1 MPRWIGLFLVALATL
16 NAETRAGEAKPASS
30 LRLTLPPV
38 CYSVVGVPISLY
50 YDNLVLTEKPEQYR
64 FKVECDLGTTERRRW
79 TVTPCAADVGDHPIA
94 VSVSDA
100 EGKVLQQG
108 KLVLHV
114 AKADAGAGRAIRLL
128 IVGDSLTHATV
139 YPNEIARLLPLFGN
153 PAWTML
159 GTHRPAGAAKGVA
172 HEGYGG
178 WTWEGF
184 GNRYLAKPDP
194 TGKNRG
200 SPFVFAVGG
209 GKPALDLD
217 HYFNA
222 SCGGQRPD
230 FVTFL
235 LGINDCFSANPEDPA
250 AVDARIDAMFR
261 HADKLVAAFRKAVPG
276 ADLGICLTTPPNAR
290 ESGFE
295 ANYHGK
301 YPRWGWKRV
310 QHRLVERELKHF
322 GGRESERIFL
332 VPTELN
338 LDPLDGYPENNG
350 VHPNAV
356 GYRQIGASIF
366 AWIKSRLEA
375 PREAVDL
382 SGTWQFQLDP
392 ADVGIRERWFERAL
406 PQKVRLPGAL
416 QAQGF
421 GDDVTVD
428 TQWTGDIIDR
438 SWFTDPR
445 MAKYREPGHIK
456 LPFWL
461 QPDKHY
467 VGTAWYR
474 RAIEIPAA
482 WEGRQGKHISL
493 SLERCHWATRAWL
506 DGRELGSRDSL
517 STPHVYDL
525 GSSATPGKHMLTI
538 RVDNRMIVGVG
549 PNAHSVSDH
558 TQSNWN
564 GIVGQM
570 ELRVRDPIWIEGQRI
585 FAANDGTV
593 RIEVDV
599 RNTLFDPVGG
609 TITAIVRQ
617 KSGGKVVG
625 KGSVRFDYPRGT
637 LAGGAHVLVDRD
649 RTKITLKLDRPPKLW
664 SEFSPDLYE
673 SEVTL
678 RTADATFSDTS
689 TATFGFRQLGVQGTQ
704 FTLNGRKIFLRGTL
718 ECCIFPRTGYPP
730 TDVESWR
737 RIVRTCQAHGLNHIR
752 FHSWCPPEAAFAAAD
767 ELGFYIYAECAA
779 WVNQGENVG
788 DGKPIDRWIYAE
800 GDRILEAY
808 GNHPSFLLMS
818 YGNEPAGRNQK
829 RYLGDLVDSWKKKD
843 GRRLYTSAAG
853 WPFIPESQ
861 WHLTPAPR
869 IQGWGEGLKS
879 RINAR
884 PPETLT
890 DYRDH
895 VKKWSVPLVSHEI
908 GQWCVY
914 PNFDEIKKYTGYLKP
929 RNFEIFRDLLE
940 ANHMGDQARAF
951 LLASGKLQTLCYKEE
966 IESALRTPGFG
977 GFHLL
982 DLHDFPGQGTALV
995 GVLDPFWE
1003 GKGYVAPDEFRR
1015 FCNSTVPLAR
1025 MAKRVWTTGETFSA
1039 DIDVA
1044 HFGPAPLKHAVA
1056 AWKLV
1061 GDDGRC
1067 EASGKLPA
1075 RDIPIDNGTRLGT
1088 VTVALKDV
1096 PPARKVRL
1104 VVGLEGTPFEND
1116 WDLWVFADRVDAAA
1130 PEEIVVCNRLDAKS
1144 EAALRAGKKVLL
1156 LAKPGDVASDVKIGF
1171 SSVFWNTAWTRGQAP
1186 HTLGILCDPKHP
1198 VFASFPTEGHSNWQ
1212 WWELIH
1218 GSAAMILDRM
1228 PPKLRPLVQPI
1239 DTWFESRRLGLLFE
1253 ARVAGGRLMACS
1265 MDLASDLDHRVVARQ
1280 LRHSLLQY
1288 MASERFNPSIEVS
1301 GDAIRALLRGG

>member
-1 MPRWIGLFLVALATL
+1 MP
-16 NAETRAGEAKPASS
+16 
-30 LRLTLPPV
+30 
-38 CYSVVGVPISLY
+38 
-50 YDNLVLTEKPEQYR
+50 
-64 FKVECDLGTTERRRW
+64 
-79 TVTPCAADVGDHPIA
+79 PCA
-94 VSVSDA
+94 
-100 EGKVLQQG
+100 
-108 KLVLHV
+108 
-114 AKADAGAGRAIRLL
+114 
-128 IVGDSLTHATV
+128 
-139 YPNEIARLLPLFGN
+139 
-153 PAWTML
+153 
-159 GTHRPAGAAKGVA
+159 
-172 HEGYGG
+172 
-178 WTWEGF
+178 
-184 GNRYLAKPDP
+184 
-194 TGKNRG
+194 
-200 SPFVFAVGG
+200 
-209 GKPALDLD
+209 
-217 HYFNA
+217 
-222 SCGGQRPD
+222 
-230 FVTFL
+230 
-235 LGINDCFSANPEDPA
+235 
-250 AVDARIDAMFR
+250 
-261 HADKLVAAFRKAVPG
+261 
-276 ADLGICLTTPPNAR
+276 
-290 ESGFE
+290 
-295 ANYHGK
+295 
-301 YPRWGWKRV
+301 
-310 QHRLVERELKHF
+310 
-322 GGRESERIFL
+322 
-332 VPTELN
+332 
-338 LDPLDGYPENNG
+338 
-350 VHPNAV
+350 
-356 GYRQIGASIF
+356 
-366 AWIKSRLEA
+366 
-375 PREAVDL
+375 
-382 SGTWQFQLDP
+382 
-392 ADVGIRERWFERAL
+392 
-406 PQKVRLPGAL
+406 
-416 QAQGF
+416 
-421 GDDVTVD
+421 
-428 TQWTGDIIDR
+428 
-438 SWFTDPR
+438 
-445 MAKYREPGHIK
+445 
-456 LPFWL
+456 
-461 QPDKHY
+461 
-467 VGTAWYR
+467 
-474 RAIEIPAA
+474 
-482 WEGRQGKHISL
+482 
-493 SLERCHWATRAWL
+493 
-506 DGRELGSRDSL
+506 
-517 STPHVYDL
+517 
-525 GSSATPGKHMLTI
+525 
-538 RVDNRMIVGVG
+538 
-549 PNAHSVSDH
+549 
-558 TQSNWN
+558 
-564 GIVGQM
+564 
-570 ELRVRDPIWIEGQRI
+570 
-585 FAANDGTV
+585 
-593 RIEVDV
+593 
-599 RNTLFDPVGG
+599 
-609 TITAIVRQ
+609 
-617 KSGGKVVG
+617 
-625 KGSVRFDYPRGT
+625 
-637 LAGGAHVLVDRD
+637 
-649 RTKITLKLDRPPKLW
+649 KITLKLDRPPRLW

-678 RTADATFSDTS
+678 RTETTKFSDSS

-737 RIVRTCQAHGLNHIR
+737 RIIRVCQAHGLNHIR

-853 WPFIPESQ
+853 WPFLPESQ

-895 VKKWSVPLVSHEI
+895 VTKWSVPLVSHEI

-914 PNFDEIKKYTGYLKP
+914 PNFDEIEKYTGYLKP

-966 IESALRTPGFG
+966 IESALHTPGFG

-1003 GKGYVAPDEFRR
+1003 GKGYVTPEQFRR

-1044 HFGPAPLKHAVA
+1044 HFGPAPLEHAVA

-1067 EASGKLPA
+1067 AASGKLPA
-1075 RDIPIDNGTRLGT
+1075 CDVPIDNGTRLGT

-1096 PPARKVRL
+1096 PPARRYRL

-1130 PEEIVVCNRLDAKS
+1130 PEEIVVGNRLDAKS

-1156 LAKPGDVASDVKIGF
+1156 LARPGDVASDVKIGF
-1171 SSVFWNTAWTRGQAP
+1171 SSIFWNTAWTRGQAP

-1198 VFASFPTEGHSNWQ
+1198 VFADFPTEGHSNWQ

-1253 ARVAGGRLMACS
+1253 VRVAGGRLMVCS

-1301 GDAIRALLRGG
+1301 GDAIRALLRGE

>member
-1 MPRWIGLFLVALATL
+1 MP
-16 NAETRAGEAKPASS
+16 
-30 LRLTLPPV
+30 
-38 CYSVVGVPISLY
+38 
-50 YDNLVLTEKPEQYR
+50 
-64 FKVECDLGTTERRRW
+64 
-79 TVTPCAADVGDHPIA
+79 PCA
-94 VSVSDA
+94 
-100 EGKVLQQG
+100 
-108 KLVLHV
+108 
-114 AKADAGAGRAIRLL
+114 
-128 IVGDSLTHATV
+128 
-139 YPNEIARLLPLFGN
+139 
-153 PAWTML
+153 
-159 GTHRPAGAAKGVA
+159 
-172 HEGYGG
+172 
-178 WTWEGF
+178 
-184 GNRYLAKPDP
+184 
-194 TGKNRG
+194 
-200 SPFVFAVGG
+200 
-209 GKPALDLD
+209 
-217 HYFNA
+217 
-222 SCGGQRPD
+222 
-230 FVTFL
+230 
-235 LGINDCFSANPEDPA
+235 
-250 AVDARIDAMFR
+250 
-261 HADKLVAAFRKAVPG
+261 
-276 ADLGICLTTPPNAR
+276 
-290 ESGFE
+290 
-295 ANYHGK
+295 
-301 YPRWGWKRV
+301 
-310 QHRLVERELKHF
+310 
-322 GGRESERIFL
+322 
-332 VPTELN
+332 
-338 LDPLDGYPENNG
+338 
-350 VHPNAV
+350 
-356 GYRQIGASIF
+356 
-366 AWIKSRLEA
+366 
-375 PREAVDL
+375 
-382 SGTWQFQLDP
+382 
-392 ADVGIRERWFERAL
+392 
-406 PQKVRLPGAL
+406 
-416 QAQGF
+416 
-421 GDDVTVD
+421 
-428 TQWTGDIIDR
+428 
-438 SWFTDPR
+438 
-445 MAKYREPGHIK
+445 
-456 LPFWL
+456 
-461 QPDKHY
+461 
-467 VGTAWYR
+467 
-474 RAIEIPAA
+474 
-482 WEGRQGKHISL
+482 
-493 SLERCHWATRAWL
+493 
-506 DGRELGSRDSL
+506 
-517 STPHVYDL
+517 
-525 GSSATPGKHMLTI
+525 
-538 RVDNRMIVGVG
+538 
-549 PNAHSVSDH
+549 
-558 TQSNWN
+558 
-564 GIVGQM
+564 
-570 ELRVRDPIWIEGQRI
+570 
-585 FAANDGTV
+585 
-593 RIEVDV
+593 
-599 RNTLFDPVGG
+599 
-609 TITAIVRQ
+609 
-617 KSGGKVVG
+617 
-625 KGSVRFDYPRGT
+625 
-637 LAGGAHVLVDRD
+637 
-649 RTKITLKLDRPPKLW
+649 KITLKLDRPPRLW

-678 RTADATFSDTS
+678 RTETTKFSDSS

-737 RIVRTCQAHGLNHIR
+737 RIVRVCQAHGLNHIR

-853 WPFIPESQ
+853 WPFLPESQ

-895 VKKWSVPLVSHEI
+895 VTKWSVPLVSHEI

-914 PNFDEIKKYTGYLKP
+914 PNFDEIEKYTGYLKP
-929 RNFEIFRDLLE
+929 RNFEVFRDLLE

-1003 GKGYVAPDEFRR
+1003 GKGYVTPEQFRR

-1044 HFGPAPLKHAVA
+1044 HFGPAPLEHAVA

-1067 EASGKLPA
+1067 AASGKLPA
-1075 RDIPIDNGTRLGT
+1075 CDVPIDNGTRLGT

-1096 PPARKVRL
+1096 PPARRYRL

-1130 PEEIVVCNRLDAKS
+1130 PEEIVVGNRLDAKS

-1156 LAKPGDVASDVKIGF
+1156 LARPGDVASDVKIGF
-1171 SSVFWNTAWTRGQAP
+1171 SSIFWNTAWTRGQAP

-1198 VFASFPTEGHSNWQ
+1198 VFADFPTEGHSNWQ

-1253 ARVAGGRLMACS
+1253 VRVAGGRLMVCS

-1301 GDAIRALLRGG
+1301 GDAIRALLRGE